1 MKTERFKNPWLW
13 VGVVS
18 VALAAIGVD
27 PQTFTYYA
35 GQTPAS
41 LPALWSIEYTTN
53 PAKAKAYM
61 APNGQSSMY
70 MKNDCCT
77 ENDHVYQFAIDNNVW
92 PPSGYP
98 AGWADLGTVEDVQ
111 GAI

>member
-1 MKTERFKNPWLW
+1 MKTERFKNPWFW

-18 VALAAIGVD
+18 VALTAIGVD

-35 GQTPAS
+35 GRTPAS
-41 LPALWSIEYTTN
+41 LPALWSIKHTTN

-61 APNGQSSMY
+61 APNGQSGMY
-70 MKNDCCT
+70 MKNDCYT
-77 ENDHVYQFAIDNNVW
+77 ETGHVYQSTIDNNVW

-98 AGWADLGTVEDVQ
+98 DGWTDLGTVEDVQ

>member
-1 MKTERFKNPWLW
+1 MKTERFKNPWFW

-18 VALAAIGVD
+18 VALTAIGVD

-61 APNGQSSMY
+61 APNG
-70 MKNDCCT
+70 
-77 ENDHVYQFAIDNNVW
+77 
-92 PPSGYP
+92 YP
-98 AGWADLGTVEDVQ
+98 DGWTDLGTVEDVQ